1 MKMKLYTIK
10 TRSGLHCGI
19 GQGLS
24 DIDLPTAKE
33 SVSGYPFVPG
43 STIKGVLRDQ
53 FRNDTDEFVAAF
65 GRDSKE
71 GDLDFASALSFS
83 DARLICLPVRSYF
96 GTFAYLASPYSLS
109 VLAEAMNRVCSS
121 DKIPTIPIYPS
132 GTDTYRA
139 SVPTGS
145 KLLSANSNKRVFLE
159 DLDLLVDT
167 ASSEAA
173 GEWADIISDLLLP
186 TDDNYSDQ
194 ARSLFRQRFLIAD
207 DDVMSFL
214 CETALPVATRIK
226 IDQKYGVVANGALF
240 LEEYVPPEAI
250 FLGQL
255 FADHGK
261 GQYKGL
267 TAEDLFRFVCS
278 KPIDCQI
285 GGNAT
290 IGRGLVTI
298 NFVEEGL
305 NHAEQKSKVC

>member
-1 MKMKLYTIK
+1 MKMKLYTLK

-43 STIKGVLRDQ
+43 SSIKGVLRDQ
-53 FRNDTDEFVAAF
+53 FRSDTEMFLAAF
-65 GRDSKE
+65 GRDAKE
-71 GDLDFASALSFS
+71 GDLDFASALSFG
-83 DARLICLPVRSYF
+83 DARLVCLPVRSYF

-109 VLAEAMNRVCSS
+109 ILAEALLRVNGS
-121 DKIPTIPIYPS
+121 KELPALPIYPA

-139 SVPTGS
+139 SVPEGS
-145 KLLSANSNKRVFLE
+145 KLLSSNFNERVLLE
-159 DLDLLVDT
+159 DLDLLVDS
-167 ASSEAA
+167 ASREAA
-173 GEWADIISDLLLP
+173 GQWSDTIAAMLFP
-186 TDDNYSDQ
+186 SDDEYALQ
-194 ARSLFRQRFLIAD
+194 ARTLFRQRFLIAD

-226 IDQKYGVVANGALF
+226 IDQASGVVANGALF
-240 LEEYVPPEAI
+240 MEEFVPPEAI

-255 FADHGK
+255 YADHGY
-261 GQYKGL
+261 GQYQHL
-267 TAEDLFRFVCS
+267 SAEDLFRFVCG

-290 IGRGLVTI
+290 TGRGLVSI
-298 NFVEEGL
+298 NF
-305 NHAEQKSKVC
+305 C